1 MSNSALNGLHTAI
14 ITPFDR
20 HGDLKLECVASL
32 LEYQRRAGIDGV
44 VVCGTNGEGTSLSI
58 QERKNLLETMLEHR
72 GSLKVI
78 AGTGAGNLP
87 ETLELTRHAAESG
100 ADAALVLPPF
110 FLKKITDE
118 GLANWFRSVL
128 DSADLPILLYNI
140 PQMTSIPITDGV
152 LERLEGHPKLAGL
165 KDSTG
170 DWNSFSHYA
179 KTYPQLQLFCGSDLI
194 AGQAWSL
201 GAAGSISGTANSFPE
216 LCYAVRNAFRTGNN
230 VQEAQDRLT
239 SVCRILLKYPFI
251 SNNKTVIASRGLPE
265 TFVRSPLADMTQ
277 EQTFTM
283 LEELRASGLFAP

>member
-1 MSNSALNGLHTAI
+1 MTKSALNGLHTAI

-20 HGDLKLECVASL
+20 HGDLKLECVPEF
-32 LEYQRRAGIDGV
+32 LEYQRKAGIDGV

-58 QERKNLLETMLEHR
+58 RERKSLLDTILEHR

-87 ETLELTRHAAESG
+87 ETLELTKHAAESG

-110 FLKKITDE
+110 FLKKITEE

-152 LERLEGHPKLAGL
+152 LERLEGHPNLAGL

-170 DWNSFSHYA
+170 DWNSFSHYLE
-179 KTYPQLQLFCGSDLI
+179 TYPQLQIFCGSDLI
-194 AGQAWSL
+194 AGKAWSS

-216 LCYAVRNAFRTGNN
+216 LCGAVRDASRTGNN

-239 SVCRILLKYPFI
+239 SVCQVLLKYPFI
-251 SNNKTVIASRGLPE
+251 SNNKTVIASRNLPE
-265 TFVRSPLADMTQ
+265 TFVRAPLSDMTQ
-277 EQTFTM
+277 EQTFKM
-283 LEELRASGLFAP
+283 LQELRDSGLFAP

>member
-20 HGDLKLECVASL
+20 HGDLKLECVPSL

-58 QERKNLLETMLEHR
+58 NERKSLLETMLEHR
-72 GSLKVI
+72 GGLKVI

-87 ETLELTRHAAESG
+87 ETLELTKHAAESG

-128 DSADLPILLYNI
+128 DSADLPVLLYNI

-152 LERLEGHPKLAGL
+152 LERLDGHPKLAGL

-179 KTYPQLQLFCGSDLI
+179 ETYPQLQIFCGSDLI
-194 AGQAWSL
+194 AGKAWSS

-216 LCYAVRNAFRTGNN
+216 LCGAIRDAFRTGKN

-239 SVCRILLKYPFI
+239 SVCRILLEYSFI
-251 SNNKTVIASRGLPE
+251 SNNKTVMASRGLPE
-265 TFVRSPLADMTQ
+265 TFVRAPLADMTQ
-277 EQTFTM
+277 EQTSKM
-283 LEELRASGLFAP
+283 LEELRDSGLFAP